1 MIFVVVLCYVLH
13 SGEIAHKE
21 YVDII
26 IMIMSITSQKL
37 VYFQQLYKHPIIHTN
52 NCTFKEPP
60 KHKETASRLFIL
72 KYTLLFIGSR

>member
-13 SGEIAHKE
+13 SGEIAHQE

-37 VYFQQLYKHPIIHTN
+37 VYFQHLYKHPMIPII
-52 NCTFKEPP
+52 
-60 KHKETASRLFIL
+60 ALL
-72 KYTLLFIGSR
+72 KSPLNTKKQHQDFLS